1 MTKQIKF
8 YQDDNTRLSNE
19 IIILRK
25 KYEMI
30 KNNFD
35 TVEKSKN
42 DIFKQ
47 IKDLNNSLTSN
58 NIVGTP
64 FVKEILS
71 EDSINSKVLNDIS
84 KKNIEE

>member
-1 MTKQIKF
+1 
-8 YQDDNTRLSNE
+8 
-19 IIILRK
+19 
-25 KYEMI
+25 MI
-30 KNNFD
+30 KSNFD

-84 KKNIEE
+84 KKNIEEEQIEQNITDDLDREINDIFK